1 MSRSLGETTK
11 ATIEAWVS
19 IWDDMQ
25 KRVLLSGATG
35 LIGGELMLI
44 LAARGVHSTAIVRA
58 LDNSQARARLLER
71 LQKSVLWQPEFADSV
86 SAEAGDIVE
95 PMFGLA
101 PAVIAAADVLLHS
114 AASTS
119 FKPDAGVYAV
129 NIRAAENFAGILK
142 SLKPSQ
148 CSFFVGT
155 AAVTTEPRGVIT
167 EDMPFAGYANDYI
180 RSKRDAETLLRQS
193 GAPFVSLRPGIV
205 LSRGINDAK
214 LARNMLWSIPV
225 MAELGQVPLDPDA
238 RLDFA
243 PVDFIARAFAEMLL
257 KPELAH
263 DCYHVSTG
271 EQSMTFQALA
281 DELTPTMPG
290 IKKLDMRGRDF
301 VPVPQFARQRWML
314 AALQPYLP
322 FLTADAVFSNAR
334 LKAEIGSA
342 AEAPAPS
349 SYLGELLGTFSLSDA
364 VRQMYTP

>member
-1 MSRSLGETTK
+1 
-11 ATIEAWVS
+11 
-19 IWDDMQ
+19 MQ

-44 LAARGVHSTAIVRA
+44 LAARGVYSTAVVRA
-58 LDNSQARARLLER
+58 ADSTEARVRLLER
-71 LQKSVLWQPEFADSV
+71 LQKSVLWKPEFADYV
-86 SAEAGDIVE
+86 SAEAGDIE
-95 PMFGLA
+95 SPDFGLSA
-101 PAVIAAADVLLHS
+101 AVIDSADIILHS

-119 FKPDAGVYAV
+119 FKPDAGVYPV
-129 NIRAAENFAGILK
+129 NLRAAQNFAGILK

-148 CSFFVGT
+148 RGFFVGT
-155 AAVTTEPRGVIT
+155 AAVTTEPQGVIT

-180 RSKRDAETLLRQS
+180 RSKRDAETLLRAT
-193 GAPFVSLRPGIV
+193 GAPFVVLRPGIV
-205 LSRGINDAK
+205 LSRGIDDAK
-214 LARNMLWSIPV
+214 LSRNMLWSIPV
-225 MAELGQVPLDPDA
+225 MAELGDVPLDPDA

-243 PVDFIARAFAEMLL
+243 PVDFIAGAFAEMLL
-257 KPELAH
+257 KDKLAH

-271 EQSMTFQALA
+271 EASMTFRTLA
-281 DELTPTMPG
+281 EELSHNMPG
-290 IKKLDMRGRDF
+290 IKKLVMRGKDY
-301 VPVPQFARQRWML
+301 VPEPKFARQRWMF

-334 LKAEIGSA
+334 LHAEIGTL

>member
-1 MSRSLGETTK
+1 
-11 ATIEAWVS
+11 
-19 IWDDMQ
+19 MQ

-44 LAARGVHSTAIVRA
+44 LAGRGVCSTAVVRA
-58 LDNSQARARLLER
+58 GSSLEARTRLLDR
-71 LQKSVLWQPEFADSV
+71 LQKSVLWKPEFTGMV
-86 SAEAGDIVE
+86 FAEAGDIE
-95 PMFGLA
+95 APNFGLST
-101 PAVIAAADVLLHS
+101 AVIQAADVILHS

-119 FKPDAGVYAV
+119 FKPDAGVYPI
-129 NIRAAENFAGILK
+129 NIKAAENFGGILT

-148 CSFFVGT
+148 RGFFVGT

-180 RSKRDAETLLRQS
+180 RSKRDAEKLLRAT

-225 MAELGQVPLDPDA
+225 MAELGEVPLDPLA

-243 PVDFIARAFAEMLL
+243 PVDFIARAFAETLL
-257 KPELAH
+257 KNDLAH

-271 EQSMTFQALA
+271 QASMTFQALA
-281 DELTPTMPG
+281 EELAITLPG
-290 IKKLDMRGRDF
+290 IKKLVMRGRDF
-301 VPVPQFARQRWML
+301 VPIPKFARQRWMF

-334 LKAEIGSA
+334 LQAEIGTLA
-342 AEAPAPS
+342 DAPAPT
-349 SYLGELLGTFSLSDA
+349 SYLGDLLGTFSLSDA